1 MTKVS
6 ISILDC
12 DFENITSEIKK
23 INDNK
28 IDLIHIDIMDGKFVN
43 NQTEKL
49 FNLNKIS
56 SLTNLKYDIHL
67 MVEEPL
73 DKIDEYIKYEP
84 EIITIH
90 IEKNSNLIDCIRKIK
105 SYNINAGVAINPDT
119 NITELYDILELIDL
133 VLIMSVHPGK
143 GGQKFISK
151 TIDKVK
157 DINNK
162 KNKNNFIISVDG
174 GVNDTNSKD
183 LINSGADLLV
193 SGSYLV
199 KSDNLNNSIKGKHLI
214 SHKSL

>member
-12 DFENITSEIKK
+12 DFDNIASELKK
-23 INDNK
+23 INDNN
-28 IDLIHIDIMDGKFVN
+28 IDLIHIDIMDGKFVKN
-43 NQTEKL
+43 KTEKL

-73 DKIDEYIKYEP
+73 DKIDNYIKYKP

-90 IEKNSNLIDCIRKIK
+90 IEKNSNLIDCITKIK
-105 SYNINAGVAINPDT
+105 NHNINVGVAINPDT
-119 NITELYDILELIDL
+119 DISELYDILELIDL

-143 GGQKFISK
+143 GGQKFIK
-151 TIDKVK
+151 ETIDKVTG
-157 DINNK
+157 INNK
-162 KNKNNFIISVDG
+162 KSKNNFIISVDG
-174 GVNDTNSKD
+174 GVNNTNSKD
-183 LINSGADLLV
+183 LIKSGADILV

-199 KSDNLNNSIKGKHLI
+199 KSENLNKSIKSLLI
-214 SHKSL
+214 H

>member
-73 DKIDEYIKYEP
+73 DKIDEYIKYKP

-174 GVNDTNSKD
+174 CVNDTNSKD

-199 KSDNLNNSIKGKHLI
+199 KSDNLNNSIKSLLI
-214 SHKSL
+214 H

>member
-56 SLTNLKYDIHL
+56 SLTNLKYDIHM

-199 KSDNLNNSIKGKHLI
+199 KSDNLNNSIKSLLI
-214 SHKSL
+214 H

>member
-56 SLTNLKYDIHL
+56 SLTNLKYDIHM

-84 EIITIH
+84 EIISIH

-119 NITELYDILELIDL
+119 NISELYDIIELIDL

-143 GGQKFISK
+143 GGQKFIK
-151 TIDKVK
+151 ETIDKVRG
-157 DINNK
+157 INNK
-162 KNKNNFIISVDG
+162 KSKNNFIISVDG
-174 GVNDTNSKD
+174 GVNNTNSKD

-199 KSDNLNNSIKGKHLI
+199 KSDNLNNSIKSLLI
-214 SHKSL
+214 H

>member
-56 SLTNLKYDIHL
+56 SLTNLKYDIHM

-84 EIITIH
+84 EIISIH

-105 SYNINAGVAINPDT
+105 SYNINVGVAINPDT
-119 NITELYDILELIDL
+119 NISELYDILELIDL

-174 GVNDTNSKD
+174 GVNNTNSKD
-183 LINSGADLLV
+183 LIKSGADILV

-199 KSDNLNNSIKGKHLI
+199 KSENLNKSIKSLLI
-214 SHKSL
+214 H

>member
-56 SLTNLKYDIHL
+56 SLTNLKYDIHM

-84 EIITIH
+84 EIISIH

-105 SYNINAGVAINPDT
+105 SYNINVGVAINPDT
-119 NITELYDILELIDL
+119 NISELYDILELIDL

-143 GGQKFISK
+143 GGQKFINE

-183 LINSGADLLV
+183 LIKSGADLLV

-199 KSDNLNNSIKGKHLI
+199 KSDNLNNSIKSLLI
-214 SHKSL
+214 H

>member
-56 SLTNLKYDIHL
+56 SLTNLKYDIHM

-73 DKIDEYIKYEP
+73 EKIDEYIKYEP
-84 EIITIH
+84 EIISIH

-105 SYNINAGVAINPDT
+105 SYNINVGVAINPDT
-119 NITELYDILELIDL
+119 NISELYDILELIDL

-143 GGQKFISK
+143 GGQKFINE

-199 KSDNLNNSIKGKHLI
+199 KSDNLNNSIKSLLI
-214 SHKSL
+214 H

>member
-12 DFENITSEIKK
+12 DFENITSEIIK

-43 NQTEKL
+43 NKTEKL

-56 SLTNLKYDIHL
+56 SLTDLKYDIHL

-73 DKIDEYIKYEP
+73 NKIDDYIKYEP
-84 EIITIH
+84 EIITVH

-105 SYNINAGVAINPDT
+105 SYNINVGVAINPDT
-119 NITELYDILELIDL
+119 NISELYDILELIDL

-143 GGQKFISK
+143 GGQKFINK

-162 KNKNNFIISVDG
+162 KSNNNFIISVDG
-174 GVNDTNSKD
+174 GVNNTNSKD

-199 KSDNLNNSIKGKHLI
+199 KSDNLNNSIKSLLI
-214 SHKSL
+214 H

>member
-56 SLTNLKYDIHL
+56 SLTNLKYDIHM

-73 DKIDEYIKYEP
+73 EKIDEYIKYEP
-84 EIITIH
+84 EIISIH

-105 SYNINAGVAINPDT
+105 SYNINVGVAINPDT
-119 NITELYDILELIDL
+119 NISELYDILELIDL

-199 KSDNLNNSIKGKHLI
+199 KSDNLNNSIKSLLI
-214 SHKSL
+214 H

>member
-73 DKIDEYIKYEP
+73 DKIDEYIKYKP

-133 VLIMSVHPGK
+133 VLIMSV
-143 GGQKFISK
+143 
-151 TIDKVK
+151 
-157 DINNK
+157 
-162 KNKNNFIISVDG
+162 
-174 GVNDTNSKD
+174 
-183 LINSGADLLV
+183 L
-193 SGSYLV
+193 
-199 KSDNLNNSIKGKHLI
+199 NLRNL
-214 SHKSL
+214 

>member
-56 SLTNLKYDIHL
+56 SLTNLKYDIHM

-73 DKIDEYIKYEP
+73 NKIDNYIKYEP
-84 EIITIH
+84 DIITIH

-105 SYNINAGVAINPDT
+105 SYNINVGVAINPDT
-119 NITELYDILELIDL
+119 NISELYDILELIDL

-143 GGQKFISK
+143 GGQKFINE

-162 KNKNNFIISVDG
+162 KSKNNFIISVDG
-174 GVNDTNSKD
+174 GVNNTNSKD

-199 KSDNLNNSIKGKHLI
+199 KSDNLNNSIKSLLI
-214 SHKSL
+214 H

>member
-56 SLTNLKYDIHL
+56 SLTNLKYDIHM

-73 DKIDEYIKYEP
+73 DKIDEYIKYKP

-199 KSDNLNNSIKGKHLI
+199 KSDNLNNSIKSLLI
-214 SHKSL
+214 H

>member
-43 NQTEKL
+43 NKTEKL
-49 FNLNKIS
+49 FDLNKIS
-56 SLTNLKYDIHL
+56 SLTNLKYDIHM

-73 DKIDEYIKYEP
+73 NKIDNYIKYEP
-84 EIITIH
+84 DIITIH

-105 SYNINAGVAINPDT
+105 SYNINVGVAINPDT
-119 NITELYDILELIDL
+119 NISELYDILELIDL

-143 GGQKFISK
+143 GGQKFINE

-162 KNKNNFIISVDG
+162 KSKNNFIISVDG
-174 GVNDTNSKD
+174 GVNNTNSKD

-199 KSDNLNNSIKGKHLI
+199 KSNNLNNSIKSLLI
-214 SHKSL
+214 H

>member
-1 MTKVS
+1 
-6 ISILDC
+6 
-12 DFENITSEIKK
+12 
-23 INDNK
+23 
-28 IDLIHIDIMDGKFVN
+28 MDGKFVN

-73 DKIDEYIKYEP
+73 DKINEYIKYKP

-143 GGQKFISK
+143 GGQKFINE

-162 KNKNNFIISVDG
+162 KSKNNFIISVDG
-174 GVNDTNSKD
+174 GVNNTNSKD

-199 KSDNLNNSIKGKHLI
+199 KSDNLNNSIKSLLI
-214 SHKSL
+214 H

>member
-56 SLTNLKYDIHL
+56 SLTNLKYDIHM

-119 NITELYDILELIDL
+119 NISELYDILELIDL

-199 KSDNLNNSIKGKHLI
+199 KSDNLNNSIKSLLI
-214 SHKSL
+214 H

>member
-1 MTKVS
+1 MTRVS
-6 ISILDC
+6 ISIHDC
-12 DFENITSEIKK
+12 NFENITSEIKR

-43 NQTEKL
+43 NKTEKL
-49 FNLNKIS
+49 FDLNKIS
-56 SLTNLKYDIHL
+56 SLTNLKYDIHM

-73 DKIDEYIKYEP
+73 NKIDNYIKYEP
-84 EIITIH
+84 DIITIH

-105 SYNINAGVAINPDT
+105 SSNINVGVAINPDT
-119 NITELYDILELIDL
+119 NISELYDILELIDL

-143 GGQKFISK
+143 GGQKFINE

-162 KNKNNFIISVDG
+162 KSKNNFIISVDG
-174 GVNDTNSKD
+174 GVNNTNSKD

-199 KSDNLNNSIKGKHLI
+199 KSDNLNNSIKSLLI
-214 SHKSL
+214 H

>member
-56 SLTNLKYDIHL
+56 SLTNLKYDIHM

-84 EIITIH
+84 EIISIH

-119 NITELYDILELIDL
+119 NISELYDILELIDL

-183 LINSGADLLV
+183 LINSGADILV

-199 KSDNLNNSIKGKHLI
+199 KSENLNKSIKSLLI
-214 SHKSL
+214 H